1 MQLAQYGALLGLLG
15 CAVANP
21 VRPGSVVVRSPENEA
36 RGLLTS
42 LLGGESSSE
51 SSSSET
57 SYSESHSESSSSVS
71 SSSSS
76 SSSGESSG
84 GLLSSV
90 TSSSSESHSSSSSSS
105 RSCSYDISRSWENTV
120 LYAGVAAQK
129 TDETDAIQLGLAL
142 TEGAFAGSIDLGV
155 EDDFLLNPVVK
166 VDLGGVQTYLKL
178 ALDATAGVSESV
190 ELMSDLSLELA
201 VPGLAEIGIDAGFA
215 LDLIFSV
222 SAAIDIESTFN
233 VYFPEGSFIEVN
245 VFDKEIVK
253 QEITGLV
260 VESVPLSI
268 GAEIDLYEDIQLDV
282 VLRLRTGLAIS
293 SEIDIVG
300 LDLGAGAEVAIW
312 LDIFKY
318 TTTYREGSSGS
329 ECSAAEVF
337 ALTAG
342 IAVELDVEV
351 GKLELGLAP
360 SVIITLA
367 SSTATTTT
375 VTIGEGSQW
384 QWGWRQTANGNGIES
399 GASGNG
405 TQIGG
410 SGSGSG
416 STGSGSGS
424 DASSPEGSSPKA
436 GSDSSSPDASSP
448 EGSSPESGSDNSSP
462 QAGNN
467 GEGVGSG
474 SPTTTVSLTGS
485 GAKPTSSADALAHG
499 GSDLPEGMTTSTL
512 TTTNT
517 YTITSCAASVT
528 NCPNSYTQQIV
539 TSMVVSYTT
548 VCPVTATQ
556 TGPAATGGNGGLP
569 SGAAPTSSV
578 AAITG
583 GSSPSSPAG
592 GAPGESAGSV
602 TPPAVSTT
610 PAGPVTVPT
619 PASPVSLTPYATP
632 STSTETIPESATTP
646 APTVTVTE
654 ATTVCPVTAT
664 RTGGGH
670 KPSGTGVVVTATG
683 AKSTAPVWP
692 SGVAQPSG
700 WNRPSNGTIPRP
712 SGPAGSTPT
721 PAVTG
726 GNGATPSA
734 SGSQPSSTAVQAS
747 GADKV
752 TFGVLAAIAPLFVA
766 LI

>member
-1 MQLAQYGALLGLLG
+1 MQGTHPHWSLAHLHTDKTA
-15 CAVANP
+15 
-21 VRPGSVVVRSPENEA
+21 
-36 RGLLTS
+36 
-42 LLGGESSSE
+42 
-51 SSSSET
+51 
-57 SYSESHSESSSSVS
+57 
-71 SSSSS
+71 
-76 SSSGESSG
+76 
-84 GLLSSV
+84 
-90 TSSSSESHSSSSSSS
+90 
-105 RSCSYDISRSWENTV
+105 CS
-120 LYAGVAAQK
+120 VAAQK
-129 TDETDAIQLGLAL
+129 TAETDAIQLGLAL

-166 VDLGGVQTYLKL
+166 VDLGGVQTYLKV

-201 VPGLAEIGIDAGFA
+201 VPGLAEIGINAGFA

-245 VFDKEIVK
+245 IFDKEIVK

-268 GAEIDLYEDIQLDV
+268 GAEIDLAEDIQLDV

-342 IAVELDVEV
+342 VAVELDVEV
-351 GKLELGLAP
+351 GELELGLAP

-384 QWGWRQTANGNGIES
+384 QWGWRQTANGNNGNGIES

-410 SGSGSG
+410 SGSGSSGSG

-424 DASSPEGSSPKA
+424 DASSPEGSSPES
-436 GSDSSSPDASSP
+436 GSDASSP
-448 EGSSPESGSDNSSP
+448 EGSSPESGSEGSSPDASSPESGSDNSSP
-462 QAGNN
+462 QPGNN
-467 GEGVGSG
+467 GEGAGSG

-485 GAKPTSSADALAHG
+485 GANPTSSADALAHG
-499 GSDLPEGMTTSTL
+499 GSGLPEGMTTSTL

-583 GSSPSSPAG
+583 GSSPSS
-592 GAPGESAGSV
+592 GSV
-602 TPPAVSTT
+602 TPPAVATT
-610 PAGPVTVPT
+610 SATPVNVPT
-619 PASPVSLTPYATP
+619 PNSPVSLTPYATP

-646 APTVTVTE
+646 APTVIVTE

-664 RTGGGH
+664 RTGGGS

-683 AKSTAPVWP
+683 VKATASVWP

-734 SGSQPSSTAVQAS
+734 PGSQPSGTAVQAS
-747 GADKV
+747 GAGKA
-752 TFGVLAAIAPLFVA
+752 TFGVLAAIAPLLVA

>member
-1 MQLAQYGALLGLLG
+1 
-15 CAVANP
+15 
-21 VRPGSVVVRSPENEA
+21 
-36 RGLLTS
+36 
-42 LLGGESSSE
+42 
-51 SSSSET
+51 
-57 SYSESHSESSSSVS
+57 
-71 SSSSS
+71 
-76 SSSGESSG
+76 
-84 GLLSSV
+84 
-90 TSSSSESHSSSSSSS
+90 
-105 RSCSYDISRSWENTV
+105 
-120 LYAGVAAQK
+120 
-129 TDETDAIQLGLAL
+129 
-142 TEGAFAGSIDLGV
+142 
-155 EDDFLLNPVVK
+155 
-166 VDLGGVQTYLKL
+166 
-178 ALDATAGVSESV
+178 
-190 ELMSDLSLELA
+190 MSDLSLEIA

-233 VYFPEGSFIEVN
+233 VFFPEGSFIEVN
-245 VFDKEIVK
+245 IFDKEIVK

-268 GAEIDLYEDIQLDV
+268 GAEIDLSEDIQLDV

-293 SEIDIVG
+293 SELDIVG

-329 ECSAAEVF
+329 ECSAAEIF

-342 IAVELDVEV
+342 VAVELDVEI
-351 GKLELGLAP
+351 GELELGLAP

-367 SSTATTTT
+367 SSTATTST

-384 QWGWRQTANGNGIES
+384 QWGWRQTANGGNGNGIES
-399 GASGNG
+399 GAAGNG

-410 SGSGSG
+410 SGSGSSG
-416 STGSGSGS
+416 SSGSGSSGSGSGSGSGS
-424 DASSPEGSSPKA
+424 DASSPEN
-436 GSDSSSPDASSP
+436 SSP

-462 QAGNN
+462 QAGND
-467 GEGVGSG
+467 GQGAGSG

-485 GAKPTSSADALAHG
+485 GANPTSSADALAHG
-499 GSDLPEGMTTSTL
+499 GSGLPEGMTTSTL

-556 TGPAATGGNGGLP
+556 TGGAATGGNGGLP
-569 SGAAPTSSV
+569 SGPAPTSSV

-592 GAPGESAGSV
+592 ESAGSV
-602 TPPAVSTT
+602 TSAVATT

-619 PASPVSLTPYATP
+619 PQSPVNLTPYATP
-632 STSTETIPESATTP
+632 STSTETIPETVPTP
-646 APTVTVTE
+646 APTVIVTE

-670 KPSGTGVVVTATG
+670 KPSGTGVFVTATG
-683 AKSTAPVWP
+683 VKSTATAPVWP

-712 SGPAGSTPT
+712 SGPAGTTPT

-734 SGSQPSSTAVQAS
+734 SGSQPTGTAVQAS
-747 GADKV
+747 GAGKL

>member
-42 LLGGESSSE
+42 LLGGESSYE
-51 SSSSET
+51 STSET
-57 SYSESHSESSSSVS
+57 SYSESHHSES

-76 SSSGESSG
+76 SSSEESSG

-105 RSCSYDISRSWENTV
+105 HSCSYDISRSWENTI

-129 TDETDAIQLGLAL
+129 TAETDAIQLGLAL
-142 TEGAFAGSIDLGV
+142 TEGAFAGSIDLAV
-155 EDDFLLNPVVK
+155 EADFLLNPIVK
-166 VDLGGVQTYLKL
+166 VDLGGVQTYLKV

-233 VYFPEGSFIEVN
+233 VFFPEGSFIEVN
-245 VFDKEIVK
+245 IFNKEIVK

-268 GAEIDLYEDIQLDV
+268 GAEIDLSEDIQLDL

-293 SEIDIVG
+293 SELDIVG
-300 LDLGAGAEVAIW
+300 LELGAGAEVAIW

-318 TTTYREGSSGS
+318 TTTYRQGSSGS

-342 IAVELDVEV
+342 VAVELDVEV
-351 GKLELGLAP
+351 GELELGLAP

-367 SSTATTTT
+367 SSTATTST
-375 VTIGEGSQW
+375 VTIGEGSQS
-384 QWGWRQTANGNGIES
+384 QWGWRQSANSGNGNGIQS
-399 GASGNG
+399 GAAGNG

-410 SGSGSG
+410 SGSGSSG
-416 STGSGSGS
+416 SGSGSGS
-424 DASSPEGSSPKA
+424 DASSPEGSSPK
-436 GSDSSSPDASSP
+436 
-448 EGSSPESGSDNSSP
+448 SGSDNSSP

-467 GEGVGSG
+467 GQGAGSG

-485 GAKPTSSADALAHG
+485 GAQ
-499 GSDLPEGMTTSTL
+499 GMTTSTV
-512 TTTNT
+512 TSTNT

-539 TSMVVSYTT
+539 TSVVVSYTT

-556 TGPAATGGNGGLP
+556 TGGN
-569 SGAAPTSSV
+569 SV
-578 AAITG
+578 TAITG
-583 GSSPSSPAG
+583 GPSPSSPA
-592 GAPGESAGSV
+592 GESAGSV
-602 TPPAVSTT
+602 TSVVATT

-619 PASPVSLTPYATP
+619 PQSPVSLTPYATP
-632 STSTETIPESATTP
+632 STSTETIPETVPTP
-646 APTVTVTE
+646 APTVIVTE

-664 RTGGGH
+664 AGVGGH
-670 KPSGTGVVVTATG
+670 KPSGTGVFVTATG
-683 AKSTAPVWP
+683 VKSTVTAPVWP
-692 SGVAQPSG
+692 SGVAQPSGG

-712 SGPAGSTPT
+712 SGPAGNNPT

-734 SGSQPSSTAVQAS
+734 SGSQPSVTAVQAS
-747 GADKV
+747 GAGKV
-752 TFGVLAAIAPLFVA
+752 SFGVLAAIAPLFFA
-766 LI
+766 LM